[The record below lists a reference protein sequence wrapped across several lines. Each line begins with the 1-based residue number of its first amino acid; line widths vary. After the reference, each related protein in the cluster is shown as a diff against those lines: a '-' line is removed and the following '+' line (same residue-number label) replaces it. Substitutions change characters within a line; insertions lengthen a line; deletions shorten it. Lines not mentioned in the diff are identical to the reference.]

1 MRIVQA
7 TKKQRHKEKPNE
19 ACPLGWFRACSLNR
33 NISVQPRT
41 IEIAMD
47 VYRLMDTRKTFIF
60 LSGDGDFA
68 PLVEMLKAHGCRV
81 EVVSFRRSTAIEL
94 INAATQYTAI
104 EESMLFKEKKFQ
116 KNEPYE

>member
-41 IEIAMD
+41 IEIAKD
-47 VYRLMDTRKTFIF
+47 V
-60 LSGDGDFA
+60 
-68 PLVEMLKAHGCRV
+68 
-81 EVVSFRRSTAIEL
+81 
-94 INAATQYTAI
+94 
-104 EESMLFKEKKFQ
+104 
-116 KNEPYE
+116 